1 MNDSNV
7 LPLAATHHPRVL
19 LAGAAGFIGS
29 HLADRL
35 IGDGCHVVG
44 VDNLITGNLHNLAH
58 LREHPRFRFIEQD
71 VVEPLDIDVPLDW
84 VMHFASPASP
94 PKYQRW
100 PVRTLRANS
109 SGTHRLLELASRKRA
124 GFFFA
129 STSEVYGDPV
139 QHPQCEQH
147 WGNCNPNGPRS
158 MYDEAKRYAEAAVM
172 AYHRSRGLPVHII
185 RIFNTYGPRMD
196 PDDGRVVA
204 TFIRQAMAGQPLSV
218 FGDGRQTRSLQYISD
233 LIDGIVRYMHVDYP
247 GPVNLGNPHECSV
260 NDIAQLVR
268 RLTHS
273 RSPLEHRP
281 LPDDDPKQR
290 CPDIHLARRLLGW
303 SPAVSAEEG
312 LARTIRAYAESLRG
326 RATGP
331 TKRIVGTGA
340 NGKGGAAAER
350 ALRRTGDVADQSG
363 SRP

>member
-1 MNDSNV
+1 MNDTNV
-7 LPLAATHHPRVL
+7 LSLPSPHHPRVL

-35 IGDGCHVVG
+35 IEDGCRVIG
-44 VDNLITGNLHNLAH
+44 VDNLITGNLQNLAH
-58 LREHPRFRFIEQD
+58 LRGHPRFRFIEQD
-71 VVEPLDIDVPLDW
+71 VVKPLDIGEPLDW

-139 QHPQCEQH
+139 QHPQREEH

-158 MYDEAKRYAEAAVM
+158 MYDESKRYAEAAVM

-196 PDDGRVVA
+196 PDDGRVVV
-204 TFIRQAMAGQPLSV
+204 TFIRQALAGLPLSV
-218 FGDGRQTRSLQYISD
+218 FGDGSQTRSLQYISD
-233 LIDGIVRYMHVDYP
+233 LVEGIVRYMHVDYA
-247 GPVNLGNPHECSV
+247 GPVNLGNPEECSV
-260 NDIAQLVR
+260 NDIACLVR

-273 RSPLEHRP
+273 ESPLEHHP
-281 LPDDDPKQR
+281 LPGDDPKHR
-290 CPDIHLARRLLGW
+290 CPDIQLARRLLGW
-303 SPAVSAEEG
+303 SPEISAEEG
-312 LARTIRAYAESLRG
+312 LTRTIRAYVKVLRD
-326 RATGP
+326 RAPDP
-331 TKRIVGTGA
+331 TWTAGA
-340 NGKGGAAAER
+340 SVNGKGTGTAKP
-350 ALRRTGDVADQSG
+350 ALRRAGDVTDQSG
-363 SRP
+363 FRP

>member
-1 MNDSNV
+1 MNDAKV
-7 LPLAATHHPRVL
+7 LTLSARHPPRVL

-35 IGDGCHVVG
+35 VRDGCHVVG
-44 VDNLITGNLHNLAH
+44 VDNLITGSMQNLAH
-58 LREHPRFRFIEQD
+58 LRGHPRFRFIEQD
-71 VVEPLDIDVPLDW
+71 VTEPMDIDASLDW
-84 VMHFASPASP
+84 VMHLASPASP
-94 PKYQRW
+94 PKYQHW
-100 PVRTLRANS
+100 PLRTLEANS
-109 SGTHRLLELASRKRA
+109 RGTHCLLELASRKRA

-158 MYDEAKRYAEAAVM
+158 MYDEGKRYAEAAVM

-204 TFIRQAMAGQPLSV
+204 TFIRQALAGQPLSV

-233 LIDGIVRYMHVDYP
+233 LIDGIVRYMHVDYT
-247 GPVNLGNPHECSV
+247 GPVNLGNPDECSV
-260 NDIAQLVR
+260 NDIALLVR

-273 RSPLEHRP
+273 RSPLTYMA
-281 LPDDDPKQR
+281 LPDDDPKRR
-290 CPDIHLARRLLGW
+290 CPDITLAKRLLGW
-303 SPAVSAEEG
+303 SPKVSVEEG
-312 LARTIRAYAESLRG
+312 LIRTIKAYADDLRG
-326 RATGP
+326 HATGP
-331 TKRIVGTGA
+331 KSIVDVRVSD
-340 NGKGGAAAER
+340 KSAEAIEPSLHR
-350 ALRRTGDVADQSG
+350 AGDTADQPG